1 MHACQACLHTLSLC
15 VYYDLYAPILKLNFN
30 DCHLMPLKDCFGLT
44 EPKIIIRVWHSVVYE
59 QKVVAV
65 SCYDAI
71 RIGKKSKNLQNSRA
85 WLQKSKQCNL
95 TRPNPTHPF
104 CPQ

>member
-59 QKVVAV
+59 QKVVSASSSV
-65 SCYDAI
+65 MTPFESAKSQKTF
-71 RIGKKSKNLQNSRA
+71 RIQEHGSKKVNNT
-85 WLQKSKQCNL
+85 NVI
-95 TRPNPTHPF
+95 
-104 CPQ
+104 